1 MLIELLAL
9 FVLPALAEEIPDY
22 DSPYSPIF
30 TDKQAYTWTD
40 KIQVTIAAPSWNTDR
55 HLIDSIGG
63 DDENPI
69 RISTREHSLE
79 PYRFTETA
87 PNSGVFAARA
97 TLTGFLH
104 DVDGDGNFDTAP
116 RTVGSGPTGGFLE
129 VDRDAVVTISFEFA
143 DGVFVTE
150 SIPITWN
157 VGRIIFSEEHYL
169 FHDVA
174 QIRVTDYD
182 LNLNP
187 DALDQIPIIVSSD
200 SDDVGVVILATETG
214 QDTGVFVADMSFAQK
229 QPTSRDK
236 LYAIPGDAI
245 YARYEDHT
253 LPEPYSKSDS
263 LDVMAQTGIISDMT
277 LDRVTN
283 SEILFTDGS
292 GNLLGVFPVAERIQV
307 VSSLTNKQD
316 FLQPFVYLLQVKDDS
331 GYVVSISWVRGD
343 LGPLQTIEVSQSWF
357 PKDSGNYTVDA
368 FVWDSLAGQTPLT
381 LQQSTTITVG

>member
-1 MLIELLAL
+1 MLIELLVL
-9 FVLPALAEEIPDY
+9 FVLPALAEDIPDY
-22 DSPYSPIF
+22 NSPYSPIF
-30 TDKQAYTWTD
+30 TDKQTYTWTD
-40 KIQVTIAAPSWNTDR
+40 KIQVTIAAPSWNTNR

-79 PYRFTETA
+79 PYRFTETE
-87 PNSGVFAARA
+87 PNSGVFAARV

-116 RTVGSGPTGGFLE
+116 RTLGSGPTGGFLE

-157 VGRIIFSEEHYL
+157 VGRISFSEEYYS
-169 FHDVA
+169 FHDTA

-200 SDDVGVVILATETG
+200 SDDVGVVILATESG
-214 QDTGVFVADMSFAQK
+214 QDTGVFVVDMSFTQDR
-229 QPTSRDK
+229 PTSRDK
-236 LYAIPGDAI
+236 LYAIPGDVI
-245 YARYEDHT
+245 HARYEDHT

-263 LDVMAQTGIISDMT
+263 LNVMARTGIISDMT
-277 LDRVTN
+277 LDRITN
-283 SEILFTDGS
+283 SEILFADGS
-292 GNLLGVFPVAERIQV
+292 GNLLEVFSVAERIQV

-331 GYVVSISWVRGD
+331 GYVVSISWIRGD
-343 LGPLQTIEVSQSWF
+343 LGPLQTVEVSQSWF
-357 PKDSGNYTVDA
+357 PEYSGNYTVDA

-381 LQQSTTITVG
+381 LQQYIIITVG